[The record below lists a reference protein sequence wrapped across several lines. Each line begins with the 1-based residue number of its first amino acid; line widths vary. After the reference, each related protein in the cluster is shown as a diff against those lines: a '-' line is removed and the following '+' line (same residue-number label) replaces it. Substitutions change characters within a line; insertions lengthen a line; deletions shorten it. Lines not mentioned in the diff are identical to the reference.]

1 MGIQIGCIGYVERGT
16 EVKMALLVCQY
27 ASTALHSCDLT
38 SSIYKH
44 VASVIE
50 AVGNDKTERPI
61 IVEQVGGIGEV
72 EKGTE
77 E

>member
-1 MGIQIGCIGYVERGT
+1 
-16 EVKMALLVCQY
+16 MAMLACQY
-27 ASTALHSCDLT
+27 ASTTLHSCDLT
-38 SSIYKH
+38 SSTYEH
-44 VASVIE
+44 VASVIG
-50 AVGNDKTERPI
+50 AVGNDKTERPF